1 MKVGD
6 LVRYKD
12 SPWHHWVG
20 IVIREVPGT
29 QEVRVVKWVAPKEM
43 VSSNPKNQME
53 VVSESR

>member
-12 SPWHHWVG
+12 EKWQHWVG
-20 IVIREVPGT
+20 IVIREIPGT
-29 QEVRVVKWVAPKEM
+29 QEVRVVKWTAPKEM

-53 VVSESR
+53 VISESR